1 MRFLNFWRGPKGTW
15 CYKIFCHHRIHEKTK
30 IDEPRNVKPAGFKML
45 NAEEYNKS
53 TAVVFTPHHDAS
65 LEVRA
70 RPANTST
77 NCRPSTLLTN
87 SLFRNATIST
97 METNSY
103 RRVFGR
109 LAHVD
114 IKHVEISNYMYIC
127 PSFGTPGIK
136 ISCRSSFSVAG
147 LMAAPGWEL
156 EIG

>member
-1 MRFLNFWRGPKGTW
+1 MTKKVLVKPSAFFEFLKGPKRYLVLQDFLSPQDSW
-15 CYKIFCHHRIHEKTK
+15 KKTK

-114 IKHVEISNYMYIC
+114 INMLKFQITCIYARPLGH
-127 PSFGTPGIK
+127 
-136 ISCRSSFSVAG
+136 
-147 LMAAPGWEL
+147 L
-156 EIG
+156 ESR

>member
-1 MRFLNFWRGPKGTW
+1 MK
-15 CYKIFCHHRIHEKTK
+15 KTK

-114 IKHVEISNYMYIC
+114 INMLKFQITCIYARPLGHLESRLVVE
-127 PSFGTPGIK
+127 
-136 ISCRSSFSVAG
+136 VAFQ
-147 LMAAPGWEL
+147 
-156 EIG
+156 